1 MPIVKTKPFVKLER
15 PQGNPFSTER
25 LIEECWLDFTEFSVR
40 MNLSR
45 DQFNRLVIEDRIHP
59 KPARL
64 NSGEWRVHPL
74 AFVTTPV
81 TTVSEGAL
89 RKVGGQYEEVSMSTS
104 AKRSANRRRH
114 SVTRIFKVQIT
125 PEGELK
131 ERVIPVSKPRPKRA
145 KPGRAKPGRKPKPI
159 PESWLPAARRPQ
171 PQAPAKTDDGQ
182 DPAASESSSSA

>member
-25 LIEECWLDFTEFSVR
+25 LIEECWIGSTEFSQR
-40 MNLSR
+40 MGMSR
-45 DQFNRLVIEDRIHP
+45 EYFSWLVIEDRIHP
-59 KPARL
+59 KPVRL
-64 NSGEWRVHPL
+64 SSGDLRVHPL

-81 TTVSEGAL
+81 TTVSEAVL
-89 RKVGGQYEEVSMSTS
+89 RKVGGQYEEVSRSTS